1 MAILYAGKQVV
12 IPPNPHPGTLG
23 ALEGEFDAHA
33 TREICGPTTA
43 LKLIDP
49 RQAIINIYTSGSTG
63 KPKPIRKTL
72 AQFEAELCVLE
83 SLWGQG
89 LGQATIIGSVPH
101 FHFYGLLFRLFWPVA
116 AGRVFDAVTCAQPDL
131 LKSRLSLFANTVLI
145 SSPALLSRLPE
156 LMPLNEI
163 RPLPR
168 RIFSSGGPLPAGAA
182 AAFQGQL
189 GHAPTEVFGSTE
201 TGGVAWRRQEKNDQ
215 WTPMPG
221 IQIQCEEDGALSIR
235 SPFLIDTRPY
245 RMDDAACLL
254 ANGKF
259 QLRGRLDRVV
269 KIEEKRLSL
278 SDMEARL
285 AAHPLVSEVALVA
298 LSGRRQRVG
307 AALVLKA
314 EGQQV
319 LAASGKLL
327 LTQTLRRYLSAYF
340 DAVLLPRHWRF
351 IAQLPI
357 NERGKLITAD
367 VARLFAYPAAP
378 EAGPVWSA
386 HH

>member
-1 MAILYAGKQVV
+1 M
-12 IPPNPHPGTLG
+12 
-23 ALEGEFDAHA
+23 
-33 TREICGPTTA
+33 
-43 LKLIDP
+43 
-49 RQAIINIYTSGSTG
+49 
-63 KPKPIRKTL
+63 
-72 AQFEAELCVLE
+72 
-83 SLWGQG
+83 
-89 LGQATIIGSVPH
+89 
-101 FHFYGLLFRLFWPVA
+101 A

-131 LKSRLSLFANTVLI
+131 LKSRLSLFADTVLI

-182 AAFQGQL
+182 AAFHGQL